1 MPLNIDISD
10 LEKQYE
16 MEVNRLKRQAKLK
29 LQRVG
34 EVYAS
39 TAKEKGSY
47 EDQTGNLR
55 GGNGYTLFED
65 NSLVESSIG
74 VNKSGEKVN
83 LSLDEI
89 KSQSTKA
96 EIELICGNGMD
107 YASHVQRKGYDVTDS
122 AQLAAE
128 AEARKQFSK

>member
-10 LEKQYE
+10 IEKQFNE
-16 MEVNRLKRQAKLK
+16 EVNRLKRQAKLK

-47 EDQTGNLR
+47 KDHTSNLR
-55 GGNGYTLFED
+55 NANGYGIKE
-65 NSLVESSIG
+65 NGSLTDISSG
-74 VNKSGEKVN
+74 RPETEQG
-83 LSLDEI
+83 I
-89 KSQSTKA
+89 KAQSTKA

-107 YASHVQRKGYDVTDS
+107 YASYVQRKGYDVTDS

-128 AEARKQFSK
+128 AEARKLFSK

>member
-39 TAKEKGSY
+39 TAKQKGSY
-47 EDQTGNLR
+47 QDQTSNLR
-55 GGNGYTLFED
+55 NSNGYGIFED
-65 NSLVESSIG
+65 GSLVESNFGRLETEQG
-74 VNKSGEKVN
+74 VRQQPVISDMQ
-83 LSLDEI
+83 L
-89 KSQSTKA
+89 T
-96 EIELICGNGMD
+96 CGAGMD

-128 AEARKQFSK
+128 AEARKQFGK

>member
-47 EDQTGNLR
+47 KDHTSNLR
-55 GGNGYTLFED
+55 NANRYGIKENG
-65 NSLVESSIG
+65 SLTEISSG
-74 VNKSGEKVN
+74 RPETEQG
-83 LSLDEI
+83 I
-89 KSQSTKA
+89 KDQPVKT
-96 EIELICGNGMD
+96 EMELICGNGMP

-128 AEARKQFSK
+128 AEARKQFGK

>member
-10 LEKQYE
+10 LEKQYND
-16 MEVNRLKRQAKLK
+16 EVNRLKRQTKLK

-34 EVYAS
+34 EVYTS

-47 EDQTGNLR
+47 KDQTSNLR
-55 GGNGYTLFED
+55 NANGYGIKED
-65 NSLVESSIG
+65 GSLTEVSSG
-74 VNKSGEKVN
+74 RPETEQG
-83 LSLDEI
+83 I
-89 KSQSTKA
+89 KGQPVKA

>member
-47 EDQTGNLR
+47 KDQTGNLR
-55 GGNGYTLFED
+55 NANGYGIKE
-65 NSLVESSIG
+65 NGSLTDISSG
-74 VNKSGEKVN
+74 RSETERG
-83 LSLDEI
+83 I
-89 KSQSTKA
+89 KGQSVKA

-128 AEARKQFSK
+128 AEARKQFGK

>member
-16 MEVNRLKRQAKLK
+16 MEVNRLKRQVKLK

-47 EDQTGNLR
+47 KDQTSNLR
-55 GGNGYTLFED
+55 NANGYGIKE
-65 NSLVESSIG
+65 NGSLTDISSG
-74 VNKSGEKVN
+74 RPETEQG
-83 LSLDEI
+83 I
-89 KSQSTKA
+89 KRQSVKA

-107 YASHVQRKGYDVTDS
+107 YASYVQRKGYDVTDS

-128 AEARKQFSK
+128 AEARKQFDK